1 VSPELQSK
9 SNVIPAADERVLDSQ
24 PSFFSS
30 ALARIPTLLRAV
42 WNKSIDIFKFLPI
55 RFKLSLIIGGIVV
68 LVIAAFS
75 LIVLQSQRIALMQRM
90 TQVCNVLIQNLA
102 ESVKGDLLL
111 GNNDKVT
118 EAVWRLKNSS
128 IEGLKQVA
136 ILNHKGKLVASF
148 DRDGESITFE
158 HAAEILKFTSLTT
171 IEKQTRYEFYHP
183 IMTQLQAGSEL
194 KPILLGVA
202 FVSFSKRSILAPIE
216 HARNIAIGSALFI
229 ILFSI
234 LGINR
239 IARRMAHQIQLLSN
253 GAREV
258 GNGNLDVQI
267 SVSSKD
273 ELGLLARE
281 FNNMI
286 QQLREKLQMQ
296 KFVSKLTV
304 EMIKDSVSDGK
315 SSRASTRH
323 VAVLFTDV
331 RNFSSIAEKLDPEE
345 IVKLINIYFDL
356 QTKIIERYHGIV
368 DKFMGDQIMAVFQGN
383 TTMADNVLR
392 AAVEIQRQVRLLN
405 QERAAAGR
413 VTLEVGI
420 GVNHGAAVMGHMGSS
435 HRMDYTV
442 LGDVVNVASRLC
454 AHAKAGQIITS
465 SELTQQVNSSYPTTR
480 LKSISVKGR
489 TKAIE
494 VCEVDYDRD
503 ILL

>member
-1 VSPELQSK
+1 
-9 SNVIPAADERVLDSQ
+9 
-24 PSFFSS
+24 
-30 ALARIPTLLRAV
+30 
-42 WNKSIDIFKFLPI
+42 
-55 RFKLSLIIGGIVV
+55 
-68 LVIAAFS
+68 

>member
-1 VSPELQSK
+1 M
-9 SNVIPAADERVLDSQ
+9 LDSQ
-24 PSFFSS
+24 SFFSVP
-30 ALARIPTLLRAV
+30 LARIHSLLRAV
-42 WNKSIDIFKFLPI
+42 WNKSIEIFKFLPI

-68 LVIAAFS
+68 LVMAVFS

-148 DRDGESITFE
+148 DRDGETVTFDD
-158 HAAEILKFTSLTT
+158 AAAILKFTLLTT
-171 IEKQTRYEFYHP
+171 IEKHNRYEFYYP
-183 IMTQLQAGSEL
+183 IMTKLQDGGEE
-194 KPILLGVA
+194 KEILLGVA

-234 LGINR
+234 VGINR
-239 IARRMAHQIQLLSN
+239 IARKMANQIQLLSN

-315 SSRASTRH
+315 SSRASKRN
-323 VAVLFTDV
+323 VAVLFSDV
-331 RNFSSIAEKLDPEE
+331 RSFSSLAEKLDPEE
-345 IVKLINIYFDL
+345 IVKLINIYFEV
-356 QTKIIERYHGIV
+356 QTKIIERFHGIV
-368 DKFMGDQIMAVFQGN
+368 DKFMGDQIMAVFQGKS
-383 TTMADNVLR
+383 MADNVLR
-392 AAVEIQRQVRLLN
+392 AAVEIQRHVRLLN
-405 QERAAAGR
+405 QDRAAAGQA
-413 VTLEVGI
+413 TLDVGI
-420 GVNHGAAVMGHMGSS
+420 GVNHGAAVMGHMGSA

-454 AHAKAGQIITS
+454 AHAKVGQIITS
-465 SELTQQVNSSYPTTR
+465 SDLIQQVNGSYPTTR

-489 TKAIE
+489 SQAIE